1 MSIREL
7 IGHRSTLMM
16 YRDCLK
22 VAPMMSPGNP
32 KAIDNI
38 QKHFRV
44 EFEKQRNVTDEEE
57 HKEFR
62 SGIVRLLSNFMAY
75 EVKTQYLSNPE
86 RFQKERNIYDDDEKD
101 DEEAA
106 PAGGYSRLP
115 YL

>member
-1 MSIREL
+1 
-7 IGHRSTLMM
+7 
-16 YRDCLK
+16 
-22 VAPMMSPGNP
+22 
-32 KAIDNI
+32 
-38 QKHFRV
+38 
-44 EFEKQRNVTDEEE
+44 
-57 HKEFR
+57 
-62 SGIVRLLSNFMAY
+62 MAY